1 MAHQR
6 HVVQQLH
13 ERLRSLL
20 VDSLDCSNFSCCMR
34 SSVQHPMLHWSNVS
48 NASKWVKC
56 ENSSLEIA
64 QQIAAAR
71 PFPHDIP
78 RISKSEDL
86 SSKMSIMA
94 FHGTYG
100 TSIIQSTKLPM
111 ENVFFALR
119 LQFGGSWWIIEHHM
133 IQIYSNRFQ

>member
-1 MAHQR
+1 MR
-6 HVVQQLH
+6 RNRFELQQCAPKTCGSTVLGA
-13 ERLRSLL
+13 RSLS
-20 VDSLDCSNFSCCMR
+20 VDCLDRSNFSCCMK
-34 SSVQHPMLHWSNVS
+34 SSSQHLLV
-48 NASKWVKC
+48 KCVKC
-56 ENSSLEIA
+56 ESSSLEIA

-119 LQFGGSWWIIEHHM
+119 LQFGGSWWIIGHHM
-133 IQIYSNRFQ
+133 IQIYSNIFQ

>member
-1 MAHQR
+1 MRTKDMWFNRSRCEISLSGLLGPLQFLM
-6 HVVQQLH
+6 LH
-13 ERLRSLL
+13 EVVRPTSHVAL
-20 VDSLDCSNFSCCMR
+20 VKC
-34 SSVQHPMLHWSNVS
+34 
-48 NASKWVKC
+48 VKC
-56 ENSSLEIA
+56 ESSSLEIA

-119 LQFGGSWWIIEHHM
+119 LQFGGSWWIIGHHM
-133 IQIYSNRFQ
+133 IQIYSNIFQ